1 NTAGNFLNN
10 VDSACVFHNVSTRFS
25 DGYRFGLGAE
35 VGISTGRIHARG
47 PVGIEG
53 LLTTKWIVE
62 GHGDVAAD
70 FSEGRKKFV
79 HETLELRDNSV
90 EEKSN

>member
-1 NTAGNFLNN
+1 MFFILI
-10 VDSACVFHNVSTRFS
+10 
-25 DGYRFGLGAE
+25 GAE

-62 GHGDVAAD
+62 GHGDVVAD
-70 FSEGRKKFV
+70 FSEGRKEFV
-79 HETLELRDNSV
+79 HETLRLMENNDKKSV
-90 EEKSN
+90 RQKTV

>member
-1 NTAGNFLNN
+1 MFLETIAKNFLRN

-53 LLTTKWIVE
+53 LLTTKWTVE
-62 GHGDVAAD
+62 GHGDIVAD
-70 FSEGRKKFV
+70 FTDGRKQFL
-79 HETLELRDNSV
+79 HEPINP
-90 EEKSN
+90 KQK